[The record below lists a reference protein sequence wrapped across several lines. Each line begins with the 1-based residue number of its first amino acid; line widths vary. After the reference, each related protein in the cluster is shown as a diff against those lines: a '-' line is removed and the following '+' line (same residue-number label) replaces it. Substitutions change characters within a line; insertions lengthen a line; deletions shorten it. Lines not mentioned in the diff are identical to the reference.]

1 MFCKDL
7 TKVTDEVIE
16 DSNTSNSGYD
26 PADESE

>member
-7 TKVTDEVIE
+7 IKVSDEVIE
-16 DSNTSNSGYD
+16 DSNMSKSGYD